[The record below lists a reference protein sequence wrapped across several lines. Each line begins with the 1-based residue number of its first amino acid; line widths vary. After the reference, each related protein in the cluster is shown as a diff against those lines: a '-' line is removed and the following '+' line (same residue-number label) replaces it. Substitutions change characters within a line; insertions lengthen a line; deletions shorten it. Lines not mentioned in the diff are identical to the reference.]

1 MGLNIFVKIQNVT
14 NLNLSHIN
22 RLKNLIIQELKPLID
37 RDYVLLDVPDY
48 DNIGDNLIWEGELE
62 FLKEVPHRKLY
73 EASYL
78 FFQQKKIPGHSII
91 LFQGGGNFGDIY
103 TKTQKERLKIISENR
118 DKKIIILPQTIH
130 YQNIENLKKDAEII
144 RAHPDLIFCVRDRV
158 SFDLVQKH
166 FPNVFPKLLPDMA
179 FCIDPKRFD
188 LPSTAHKTLLMKR
201 NDSELGKIPFI
212 NGSFDTLDWPTFN
225 LSKEE
230 RWKKIGQQ
238 RRIDKMAN
246 TFQKLP
252 IFNTLV
258 DSRYGLKSSQ
268 GKEKYIRTGIE
279 FFSQYETIYTTRLH
293 GLILGI
299 LMGRNMK
306 VLDNSYGKLTN
317 FYKEWLVDFE
327 NVELVYKN

>member
-1 MGLNIFVKIQNVT
+1 MGLNIFAKNLCVT
-14 NLNLSHIN
+14 NLNLSQIN

-62 FLKEVPHRKLY
+62 FLKEVPYRKVY

-78 FFQQKKIPGHSII
+78 FAQQKKIPQHSMI

-118 DKKIIILPQTIH
+118 DKRIILLPQTIH
-130 YQNIENLKKDAEII
+130 YQNTDNLKKDAEII
-144 RAHPDLIFCVRDRV
+144 RAHPDLIFCVRDTA
-158 SFDLVQKH
+158 SFDFVQEH
-166 FPNVFPKLLPDMA
+166 FPHVLPKLLPDMA

-188 LPSTAHKTLLMKR
+188 LLSTAHKTLLMKR
-201 NDSELGKIPFI
+201 NDGELGKIPFL

-230 RWKKIGQQ
+230 RWRKIGRQ
-238 RRIDKMAN
+238 RRYDKLALV
-246 TFQKLP
+246 FQKLP
-252 IFNTLV
+252 VLNVMV
-258 DSRYGLKSSQ
+258 DSRYGLKSRK
-268 GKEKYIRTGIE
+268 GKEKYIQMGID
-279 FFSQYETIYTTRLH
+279 FFRQYDKIYTTRLH

-299 LMGRNMK
+299 LMGKDMK
-306 VLDNSYGKLTN
+306 VLDNTYGKLTN

-327 NVELVYKN
+327 RVELV

>member
-201 NDSELGKIPFI
+201 NDGELGKIPFI

-230 RWKKIGQQ
+230 RWKKISQQ

-246 TFQKLP
+246 AFQKLP

-258 DSRYGLKSSQ
+258 DSRYGLKSRQ
-268 GKEKYIRTGIE
+268 GKEKYIQTGIN
-279 FFSQYETIYTTRLH
+279 FFSQYDKIYTTRLH

-299 LMGRNMK
+299 LMGKDMK

-317 FYKEWLVDFE
+317 FYKEWLEDFE
-327 NVELVYKN
+327 KVKIV